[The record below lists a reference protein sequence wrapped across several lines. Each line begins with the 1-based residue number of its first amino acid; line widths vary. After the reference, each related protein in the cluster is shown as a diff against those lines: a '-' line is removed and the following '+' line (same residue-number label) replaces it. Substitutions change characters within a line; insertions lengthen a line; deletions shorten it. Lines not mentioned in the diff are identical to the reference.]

1 MPPDRNSLTEIAMT
15 TTLPGQ
21 DTDALLTRLGIDSSL
36 LSGGDLEVRTPI
48 TGEVIANLHSTS
60 EADAEAAIARS
71 VEAFQV
77 WRDVPAPRRGEL
89 VRLLARSEGQTPELQ
104 AESNILS

>member
-1 MPPDRNSLTEIAMT
+1 MT

-21 DTDALLTRLGIDSSL
+21 DTDALLTRLGLDPSL
-36 LSGGDLEVRTPI
+36 LRGGDLEVRTPI

-60 EADAEAAIARS
+60 AADAEAAIARS

-89 VRLLARSEGQTPELQ
+89 VRLLADELRQEKEALGALVTLEAGKIGQ
-104 AESNILS
+104 

>member
-1 MPPDRNSLTEIAMT
+1 MT

-21 DTDALLTRLGIDSSL
+21 DTDALLTHLGIDSSL

-71 VEAFQV
+71 VEAFRV

-89 VRLLARSEGQTPELQ
+89 VRLLA
-104 AESNILS
+104 